1 MWLAENFPLNLW
13 ENLSPNFCRCVWKS
27 QRLEVGRW
35 GVAVF
40 TGSRREKRGL
50 RGSVSA
56 AFSEGCWE
64 SPSHQMVACSDRW
77 RSLNVLLSIS
87 HISLVG
93 KEDGEL
99 GRSASVSRSPPFCK
113 NGGKQFRRMVN
124 VGLEIMCFGS
134 LSQFY
139 NFFFFN
145 SVS

>member
-1 MWLAENFPLNLW
+1 M
-13 ENLSPNFCRCVWKS
+13 
-27 QRLEVGRW
+27 
-35 GVAVF
+35 
-40 TGSRREKRGL
+40 
-50 RGSVSA
+50 
-56 AFSEGCWE
+56 
-64 SPSHQMVACSDRW
+64 
-77 RSLNVLLSIS
+77 LLSIS

-139 NFFFFN
+139 NFFFFQFCELIPATER
-145 SVS
+145 SAIYSDVDSQPQ